1 MQINMKHISPM
12 QKQNKNKKEFHLNS
26 DDLGFISAG
35 ISNVVI
41 KETPDV
47 SCLVQTDSHLS
58 TSKK

>member
-1 MQINMKHISPM
+1 M

-26 DDLGFISAG
+26 DDLGFICAG

-47 SCLVQTDSHLS
+47 SCLLQTDSHLS